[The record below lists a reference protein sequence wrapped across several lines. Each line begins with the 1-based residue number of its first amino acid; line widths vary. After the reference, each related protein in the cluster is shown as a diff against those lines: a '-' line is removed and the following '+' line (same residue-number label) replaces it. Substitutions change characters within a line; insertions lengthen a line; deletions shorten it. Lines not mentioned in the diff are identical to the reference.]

1 MASSRNSPPAEP
13 RDDSASAA
21 SPRRR
26 RDGAE
31 QPVDEAIRSALD
43 AFVLPQQRVA
53 VALSGGLDSMVLL
66 DALVRES
73 AARSIAVSAVHV
85 DHGIAPDSRAW
96 SDFCAEQCAQR
107 GVPFVSHRLELREHR
122 ANLEALARRE
132 RYALL
137 NSVDADAVALAHH
150 ADDQAETVL
159 LQLLRGGGPR
169 GLAAM
174 PRFQPARSSSPAPAL
189 LRPLLALRRSI
200 LDDYA
205 RSHALAWIDDPS
217 NDDRHHRRNLI
228 RHEIAPRLAAAFPGY
243 PETLRRAAENQSEAS
258 DLLDVLAQ
266 LDAESASPDGLDCA
280 RLAALDAPRARNVLR
295 WYLRA
300 SGLRT
305 PSRAQL
311 DDMLRQLRSAR
322 ADAHTT
328 LTLDGAIIGV
338 YRGHV
343 RVHPPPP
350 PVYTCEWNGE
360 PELRV
365 PGGKARFSPSVG
377 EGFRR
382 EAGAEFTLRT
392 RAGGERLQLA
402 ANRPRRALKKLLQ
415 DAGLAHWEREAVPLL
430 WCGGSLVAVPG
441 IGVDLAFQVRHD
453 EPGWT
458 LAWCPQQVRARA
470 KPGD

>member
-1 MASSRNSPPAEP
+1 MASSRNSPPAES

-21 SPRRR
+21 FPPGR
-26 RDGAE
+26 RDDAE
-31 QPVDEAIRSALD
+31 HPVDEAIRSALD
-43 AFVLPQQRVA
+43 AFVSPQQRVA

-66 DALVRES
+66 DAMVRES
-73 AARSIAVSAVHV
+73 AARVIAVSAVHV

-96 SDFCAEQCAQR
+96 SAFCAAQCALR
-107 GVPFVSHRLELREHR
+107 GVPFASYRLELREHR

-132 RYALL
+132 RYARL
-137 NSVDADAVALAHH
+137 NSVDADVVALAHH

-159 LQLLRGGGPR
+159 LQLLRGAGPR

-174 PRFQPARSSSPAPAL
+174 PRFQPAQLESRAPAL
-189 LRPLLALRRSI
+189 LRPLLAVRRAM

-205 RSHALAWIDDPS
+205 RAHALAWIDDPS

-228 RHEIAPRLAAAFPGY
+228 RHDIAPRLAAAFPGY

-258 DLLDVLAQ
+258 DLLDILAQ
-266 LDAESASPDGLDCA
+266 HDAGSATPGELECA
-280 RLAALDAPRARNVLR
+280 RLAALAAPRARNVLR

-311 DDMLRQLRSAR
+311 DDMLRQLRNAR
-322 ADAHTT
+322 ADARTT
-328 LTLDGAIIGV
+328 LALDGATIGV
-338 YRGHV
+338 HRGRV

-365 PGGKARFSPSVG
+365 PGGEARFSPSVG

-382 EAGAEFTLRT
+382 EAGAAFTLRT

-415 DAGLAHWEREAVPLL
+415 DAGMAQWEREAVPLL

-441 IGVDLAFQVRHD
+441 IGVDLAFQLRHD

-458 LAWCPQQVRARA
+458 FAWSPQQARTRT